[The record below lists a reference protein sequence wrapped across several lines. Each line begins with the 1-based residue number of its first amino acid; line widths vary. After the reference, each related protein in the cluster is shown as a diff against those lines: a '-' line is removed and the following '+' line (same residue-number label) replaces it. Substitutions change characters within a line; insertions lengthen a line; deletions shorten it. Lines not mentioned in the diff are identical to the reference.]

1 MLIAVCF
8 RVLVQLHAMA
18 LVAAAAITSST
29 MEVIDDGRGEKKH
42 ADVDD
47 ECHDGEMK

>member
-29 MEVIDDGRGEKKH
+29 MEVIDDGRGEKSMLMWMMN
-42 ADVDD
+42 V
-47 ECHDGEMK
+47 MMVR